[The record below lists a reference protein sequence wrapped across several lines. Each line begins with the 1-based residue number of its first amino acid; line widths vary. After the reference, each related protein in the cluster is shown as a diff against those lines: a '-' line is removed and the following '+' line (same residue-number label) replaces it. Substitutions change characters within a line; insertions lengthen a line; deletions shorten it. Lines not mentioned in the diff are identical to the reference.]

1 MFQSDSYDVIVVGGG
16 PAGATTAALIA
27 DAGRRVLLLERD
39 PSPRFKIGESLIPAT
54 YDTLERLGMV
64 ERLSASHFTK
74 KYSVQFFSRGEKA
87 SSPFYFEEAEGFDH
101 PQTWQVVRSE
111 FDQMLLDNA
120 ARLGA
125 EVHRGVKVTEVL
137 FDGERAVGV
146 EVKAARGAT
155 RQDGD
160 TTLSR
165 HLMASV
171 VVDASGQSGMLARRF
186 ELRQED
192 PQLRNAAIFSHFKGA
207 HRDPGI
213 DEGATLVMETRDKD
227 SWFWY
232 IPLPGDQVSV
242 GVVAPLEYLVR
253 PDDKRPPQEV
263 FDEQVAL
270 CPALAERLE
279 GSFQAFPAQVL
290 RDFTYR
296 SRQRA
301 GDGWVLVGD
310 AYGFIDPLYSSGVLL
325 ALKSGEMAADA
336 ICAGLAA
343 GDVSA
348 ARLGV
353 FEDEFLGG
361 MEAFR
366 KLVYAFYDKDF
377 SFADFL
383 RRFPERRDDV
393 VKILLGGVFDND
405 FDGMFEDMA
414 QMTRIPGAWALEPF
428 PVAASSATG
437 SAATDTAA
445 TETTARVRAGA

>member
-16 PAGATTAALIA
+16 PAGATAAALIA
-27 DAGRRVLLLERD
+27 DRGLRVLLLERD

-64 ERLSASHFTK
+64 EQLQASHFTK

-87 SSPFYFEEAEGFDH
+87 SAPFYFEEAEGFEH

-125 EVHRGVKVTEVL
+125 EVHRGVKVVDVL
-137 FDGERAVGV
+137 FDGDRAVGV
-146 EVKAARGAT
+146 EVKAARGAA
-155 RQDGD
+155 QDGD
-160 TTLSR
+160 TTSTR

-186 ELRQED
+186 GLRQED
-192 PQLRNAAIFSHFKGA
+192 PELRNAAIFSHFKA
-207 HRDPGI
+207 ARRDPGI

-253 PDDKRPPQEV
+253 PDDKRPPQDV

-279 GSFQAFPAQVL
+279 GAFQAFPAQVL

-296 SRQRA
+296 SRERA

-336 ICAGLAA
+336 ICAGLAD
-343 GDVSA
+343 GDVSG
-348 ARLGV
+348 ARLGA
-353 FEDEFLGG
+353 FEAEFLGG

-393 VKILLGGVFDND
+393 VKILLGGVFDHD

-414 QMTRIPGAWALEPF
+414 EMTQIPGAWALEPF
-428 PVAASSATG
+428 TLSAPADVTEGAAHL
-437 SAATDTAA
+437 
-445 TETTARVRAGA
+445 RAGV